1 MQGTACTAAG
11 CNREVLL
18 ALFDTFLLVS
28 TSYRVLETCRV
39 GGVTSDGNVYAFLP
53 HDCNAFGN
61 VICTV
66 AVNLCTRAVC
76 ILGIALA
83 EYFLDFAGVVV
94 HLGLYIGKAVYTS
107 DDLCSVLAQTVQD
120 NTQRFLTNLVCLF
133 SNTDRTLSSS
143 ERFVTSQE
151 CETLGVFFQQHL
163 AQVTVTQ
170 TNFSLVSN
178 RARDAECLQTF
189 TDCSSSVSSSAA
201 ALLDCDSCANGI
213 SPLCVFETDRLNA
226 LYHLVYIQASCLGYF
241 SSALNRVDAIFFQ
254 NSQNLLFSSL
264 I

>member
-1 MQGTACTAAG
+1 M
-11 CNREVLL
+11 
-18 ALFDTFLLVS
+18 
-28 TSYRVLETCRV
+28 
-39 GGVTSDGNVYAFLP
+39 
-53 HDCNAFGN
+53 
-61 VICTV
+61 
-66 AVNLCTRAVC
+66 
-76 ILGIALA
+76 
-83 EYFLDFAGVVV
+83 
-94 HLGLYIGKAVYTS
+94 
-107 DDLCSVLAQTVQD
+107 
-120 NTQRFLTNLVCLF
+120 
-133 SNTDRTLSSS
+133 
-143 ERFVTSQE
+143 TSQE